1 MAEEEELDRSELEA
15 VLETRRELGAS
26 YDAALVDSFADR
38 IEAAVAARVADE
50 VASGQRRD
58 AARTSAGPRQL
69 ALGIVSAVMG
79 VPVSAITLAIAGG
92 EDGAGASGL
101 IALLIGWGGLVG
113 INVAH
118 AAQSRGG
125 SVSRR

>member
-1 MAEEEELDRSELEA
+1 MAEEEPLDKGELEA
-15 VLETRRELGAS
+15 VLETRRELGPS

-50 VASGQRRD
+50 VEVRRRAAAGQ
-58 AARTSAGPRQL
+58 ASAGPRQL

-92 EDGAGASGL
+92 ENGAGASGL
-101 IALLIGWGGLVG
+101 VALLIGWGGLVG

-118 AAQSRGG
+118 AVQSKH
-125 SVSRR
+125 